1 MIDESESE
9 WRETSCS
16 TQHQVTM
23 AFIEHM
29 VSDLA
34 VSPPTS
40 PFTKDDPEK
49 LAAPRHATPEQTPAP
64 KFELGTESAIA
75 TEPATLRLEPS
86 SESLDTAV
94 AHGAPTTMLISLAT
108 QAAGKSSASAV
119 NVAAVVTIQRAVR
132 RRRCVVQR
140 RIAAAVMCDDA
151 EAGQRELLVRSAP
164 HSGLRSTKHLEPSP
178 PERMVPVARR
188 SCVSYAA
195 PPRRTMACARRWRRA
210 SSSWRR

>member
-1 MIDESESE
+1 
-9 WRETSCS
+9 
-16 TQHQVTM
+16 M

-49 LAAPRHATPEQTPAP
+49 LAAPRHATPEPTPRP

-108 QAAGKSSASAV
+108 QAAGKPSASSAV
-119 NVAAVVTIQRAVR
+119 NVAIVKIQRSVR
-132 RRRCVVQR
+132 RRRRVAFST
-140 RIAAAVMCDDA
+140 IAIGIRATWM
-151 EAGQRELLVRSAP
+151 R
-164 HSGLRSTKHLEPSP
+164 
-178 PERMVPVARR
+178 
-188 SCVSYAA
+188 
-195 PPRRTMACARRWRRA
+195 PPRPTPRART
-210 SSSWRR
+210 

>member
-1 MIDESESE
+1 
-9 WRETSCS
+9 
-16 TQHQVTM
+16 M

-40 PFTKDDPEK
+40 PFTKEDPEK
-49 LAAPRHATPEQTPAP
+49 LAAPRHATPEPTPAP
-64 KFELGTESAIA
+64 KFELGTESAI
-75 TEPATLRLEPS
+75 EPAATLRLEPS

-108 QAAGKSSASAV
+108 QAAGKPGPAV
-119 NVAAVVTIQRAVR
+119 NVTAVVTIQRAVR

-140 RIAAAVMCDDA
+140 RIAAAVMRDDA

-164 HSGLRSTKHLEPSP
+164 HPGLCSWDLALARPRTSN
-178 PERMVPVARR
+178 VAPNI
-188 SCVSYAA
+188 S
-195 PPRRTMACARRWRRA
+195 AC
-210 SSSWRR
+210 

>member
-1 MIDESESE
+1 
-9 WRETSCS
+9 
-16 TQHQVTM
+16 M

-40 PFTKDDPEK
+40 PFTKEDPEK
-49 LAAPRHATPEQTPAP
+49 LAAPREAKAEPKLSAP
-64 KFELGTESAIA
+64 KFELAAI
-75 TEPATLRLEPS
+75 EPAATLRLEPS

-108 QAAGKSSASAV
+108 QAAGKPGPDV
-119 NVAAVVTIQRAVR
+119 NVTAVVKIQRAVR

-140 RIAAAVMCDDA
+140 RIAAAVMRDDA

-164 HSGLRSTKHLEPSP
+164 YSGLCSWDLALARPRTSN
-178 PERMVPVARR
+178 VAPNI
-188 SCVSYAA
+188 S
-195 PPRRTMACARRWRRA
+195 AC
-210 SSSWRR
+210 

>member
-1 MIDESESE
+1 
-9 WRETSCS
+9 
-16 TQHQVTM
+16 M

-40 PFTKDDPEK
+40 PFTKEDPEK
-49 LAAPRHATPEQTPAP
+49 LAAPREAKAEPKLSAP
-64 KFELGTESAIA
+64 KFELGSEPAI
-75 TEPATLRLEPS
+75 EPAATLRLEPS
-86 SESLDTAV
+86 SDSLDTAV

-108 QAAGKSSASAV
+108 QAAGKPSASSAV
-119 NVAAVVTIQRAVR
+119 NVAIVKIQRAVR

-140 RIAAAVMCDDA
+140 RIAAAVMRDDA

-164 HSGLRSTKHLEPSP
+164 HPGLCSWDLALAHPRTS
-178 PERMVPVARR
+178 RRR

-195 PPRRTMACARRWRRA
+195 PPRRTMACARRWR
-210 SSSWRR
+210 